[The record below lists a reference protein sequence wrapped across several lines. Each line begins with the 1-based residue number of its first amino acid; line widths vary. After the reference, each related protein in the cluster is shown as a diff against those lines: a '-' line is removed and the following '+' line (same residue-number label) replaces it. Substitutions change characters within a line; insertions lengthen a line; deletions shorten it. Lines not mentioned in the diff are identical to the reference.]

1 MNKTRALERDEI
13 HRLFGCVSGR
23 YAPRNRTML
32 ICGIAMALRATEL
45 CQLNVGDVLSS
56 TDEVKRYVT
65 IRKET
70 AKFNKGRTIRQG
82 DFARETL
89 SAFLAFKQGC
99 GESLAYHAPL
109 FCSQKGGHLDRTQ
122 LFRVVS
128 SAMRKA
134 GT

>member
-1 MNKTRALERDEI
+1 MRDCN
-13 HRLFGCVSGR
+13 GV
-23 YAPRNRTML
+23 A
-32 ICGIAMALRATEL
+32 
-45 CQLNVGDVLSS
+45 GDVLSS
-56 TDEVKRYVT
+56 TDDVKRYVT

-89 SAFLAFKQGC
+89 SAFLAFKQRC

-109 FCSQKGGHLDRTQ
+109 FCSQKSGHLDRTQ

-134 GT
+134 GMNRFTR